1 MRRLF
6 TLIVS
11 TFLFSNISLA
21 QVDSTIGL
29 NVSGSN
35 NYKVLAH
42 ELCDGLAGDRQ
53 KVNAIYNWITH
64 NIKYDVKKL
73 QKVNRK
79 PDEVEIVL
87 KKRKAV
93 CDGYSKL
100 FTALCE
106 EAGVK
111 AVTIDGYAK
120 DWMFDNGDQF
130 YIPRHAWNAAYV
142 EGKWHL
148 VEPTWGA
155 GYLTQEPNWF
165 KKLFS
170 KASKNPAMARGKLK
184 FKFSYDPQYM
194 LMDPLTFRKDHLP
207 TDPIWQLTD
216 TAMPIA
222 IYEAGDTAIMK
233 FNSQYNILVQNLP
246 DLDRINKLD
255 ELKRS
260 QETGERVTTY
270 NPRYRVEL
278 AYKYLGD
285 AIDSLKKTLENKNS
299 TTQALMVAKEELK
312 KAEKELA
319 TQKSTIGEEYSTLK
333 RKNKKKTLEAKEH
346 IRLLRSDN
354 KRLIAN
360 CKSKVSTAV
369 SKLKTT
375 DSKEKTAVKKNNE
388 LATSKS
394 KPLAIA
400 KKEVE
405 AANPQLLSIEDNI
418 ALSFG
423 KIQDLQEVLNKNNGV
438 IDGTKEDNNRRLD
451 SLVLCF
457 RLCDSALVMETI
469 ARINMHDD
477 YDDEV
482 IKWSNIV
489 KQNRLHDLDSLQK
502 YFIVGYDS
510 VLATYENSR
519 NNNWSQLEEYR
530 KAFREFDKYKRKNS
544 SNATFLDQEKVLVNG
559 YNKSNEAYMKLLSD
573 YEVYVAEHKSLF
585 ANIVS
590 LYKRQEQLAEYMG
603 KAEDAR
609 AKLEEKHL
617 TSKQALDKH
626 ENEKQREQVK
636 KVTAQIEKVMS
647 NK

>member
-11 TFLFSNISLA
+11 TFLFSNLSSA

-73 QKVNRK
+73 QKINRK

-87 KKRKAV
+87 KKRKGV

-106 EAGVK
+106 EAGIK

-170 KASKNPAMARGKLK
+170 KASKNPAAARGKLK

-207 TDPIWQLTD
+207 TDPLWQLTD
-216 TAMPIA
+216 SAMPIA
-222 IYEAGDTAIMK
+222 VFEAGDTAIMK
-233 FNSQYNILVQNLP
+233 FNSEYSTLVQNLP
-246 DLDRINKLD
+246 DLDRINKLS

-260 QETGERVTTY
+260 QETGVRVTTY

-278 AYKYLGD
+278 ANKYLGD
-285 AIDSLKKTLENKNS
+285 AIDSLKSILEKKSSN
-299 TTQALMVAKEELK
+299 TEALMTAKEELK
-312 KAEKELA
+312 KAEKEIA
-319 TQKSTIGEEYSTLK
+319 TQKSTIAEEYSTLK
-333 RKNKKKTLEAKEH
+333 RKNKKKSLEAKEH
-346 IRLLRSDN
+346 VRLLRSDN

-360 CKSKVSTAV
+360 CKSKVSTAS
-369 SKLKTT
+369 SKLKTV
-375 DSKEKTAVKKNNE
+375 DSKQKVAVKKNDL
-388 LATSKS
+388 LANSKS
-394 KPLAIA
+394 KLAIA
-400 KKEVE
+400 KKETE
-405 AANPQLLSIEDNI
+405 AGAPEMLSIEDNI
-418 ALSFG
+418 AISIG
-423 KIQDLQEVLNKNNGV
+423 KIQDLQEALDENNNT
-438 IDGTKEDNNRRLD
+438 IETTKKDNDRRLD

-457 RLCDSALVMETI
+457 RFCDSALVNETI

-482 IKWSNIV
+482 KKWSSIV
-489 KQNRLHDLDSLQK
+489 KQNRLRDLDSLQK

-510 VLATYENSR
+510 VLANYEYAR

-544 SNATFLDQEKVLVNG
+544 SNATFLSQEKELING
-559 YNKSNEAYMKLLSD
+559 YNSSNQAYMKLLSD

-585 ANIVS
+585 GNIVS
-590 LYKRQEQLAEYMG
+590 LYKRQEELAEYMG

-617 TSKQALDKH
+617 SGKQNFDKK
-626 ENEKQREQVK
+626 ENEKQRAQIK
-636 KVTAQIEKVMS
+636 KVTAQIEKTLS